1 VTNVSLFSNGQLWVP
16 TAAHAIA
23 HAAHR
28 SRIKLWEKSVVDKYE
43 EEKEKV

>member
-1 VTNVSLFSNGQLWVP
+1 MLAFFLMGALWEP

>member
-1 VTNVSLFSNGQLWVP
+1 MLAFFLMGALWVP
-16 TAAHAIA
+16 TAAHAIV